1 MRRLSHFLCDNDD
14 NVIIESLLYMSIHM
28 SAHSATGCYAC
39 TDREGNGVSGCR
51 NSAPLS
57 GPDFTAIA
65 SPWSPVTTG
74 EAMEPGPFYAHYMR
88 VT

>member
-1 MRRLSHFLCDNDD
+1 MYVYSHERRHPGWVVTMRQVAMLILIKRGTVFLVADTRLP
-14 NVIIESLLYMSIHM
+14 SLGQIY
-28 SAHSATGCYAC
+28 
-39 TDREGNGVSGCR
+39 
-51 NSAPLS
+51 
-57 GPDFTAIA
+57 TAIA